1 MPKQPKTSSITLG
14 VLSRRL
20 NCRFEGEAETELYG
34 VSSPEMA
41 EQGDLVFAADRK
53 HLSLLDNSKATA
65 AIIPKEEKYDKIPV
79 IYADNPY
86 LTFIQAVEFFY
97 TPYLLDPGIHP
108 QALVSSTAKIGK
120 NAAVGAF
127 TYIGDEVE
135 IGSGTVIF
143 PFVCLYPRV
152 KIGRKTVIQSHV
164 SIREE
169 TRIGHRV
176 IIHNG
181 AVIGSDGF
189 GYIERKGNIRLKIP
203 QKGIVVIEDD
213 VEIGANTTIDRATLG
228 ETVIKRGTKIDNLV
242 QIAHNVEIGEHSI
255 LAAQTGIAG
264 SSKIGKHAVMGGQV
278 GICDHVTIGDN
289 VTIAAKSGIPKDI
302 SSGSFVG
309 GIPPFDMKEVRKIWV
324 SLPHLFNLVKDMKKL
339 KKRVEELEKKK

>member
-1 MPKQPKTSSITLG
+1 MPKQPKTGLITLG
-14 VLSRRL
+14 VLARRL
-20 NCRFEGEAETELYG
+20 NCRFEGKAETELYG
-34 VSSPEMA
+34 VSSPEDA
-41 EQGDLVFAADRK
+41 EQGDLVFASDRR
-53 HLSLLDNSKATA
+53 HLPLLENSKASA
-65 AIIPKEEKYDKIPV
+65 AIIPQEETFDKIPV
-79 IYADNPY
+79 IYAENPR
-86 LTFIQAVEFFY
+86 LTFIQAVELFY
-97 TPYLLDPGIHP
+97 PPYLLDPGIHP

-120 NAAVGAF
+120 SAAVGAF
-127 TYIGDEVE
+127 SYVGDQVE
-135 IGSGTVIF
+135 IGAGSVIF
-143 PFVCLYPRV
+143 PFVSLYPRV
-152 KIGRKTVIQSHV
+152 KIGRKTIIHSHV

-189 GYIERKGNIRLKIP
+189 GFLEGKGHKRLKIP

-228 ETVIKRGTKIDNLV
+228 ETIVKRGTKIDNLV
-242 QIAHNVEIGEHSI
+242 QIAHNVKIGEHSV

-264 SSKIGKHAVMGGQV
+264 SSKIGKNVIMGGQV
-278 GICDHVTIGDN
+278 GISDHVTIGDN

-302 SSGSFVG
+302 PPGSFVG
-309 GIPPFDMKEVRKIWV
+309 GIPPFDIKEARKIWV